1 MIFRIIL
8 IIILFLILIFV
19 CFFFVGFPKPKKDI
33 KWGVV
38 FSQKHAQKLGLDWKE
53 NYSALLDDLKVKR
66 IKVAT
71 YWDLLEPEKDNF
83 AFEDLD
89 WQIKEAEKKG
99 AKLLLV
105 IGMKTP
111 RWPECHIPGWAEEL
125 NEEEQKKEV
134 LNLIKEIVLR
144 YKKEDI
150 IWAWQIEN
158 EPFFKFGKC
167 PWEINEKFL
176 KKEINLVKSL
186 DPKRSIIISDAG
198 ELSFWFKAARYGDIL
213 GITMYREVW
222 VSELGFYF
230 KHIFPPAFYRRRAQL
245 IKKILGKEVICI
257 ELQAEPWGPTLLY
270 DSSLEEQ
277 MKSMDL
283 EQFRKNV
290 EFAKKTNLKEFYL
303 WGAEWWYWMKEKQ
316 NKSEIWEEAK
326 KLFRDSN

>member
-8 IIILFLILIFV
+8 IIILSLILIFV

-53 NYSALLDDLKVKR
+53 NYLALLDDLKVER

-89 WQIKEAEKKG
+89 WQIEEAEKKG

-111 RWPECHIPGWAEEL
+111 RWPECHIPDWAEKL
-125 NEEEQKKEV
+125 SEEEQKEEV

-144 YKKEDI
+144 YKKEDV

-158 EPFFKFGKC
+158 EPFFQFGEC
-167 PWEINEKFL
+167 PWYDEKFL
-176 KKEINLVKSL
+176 GKEVDLVKSL
-186 DPKRSIIISDAG
+186 DSFKKPVLISESG
-198 ELSFWFKAARYGDIL
+198 EFSFWFKAAKLGDIV
-213 GITMYREVW
+213 GTTIYRRVW
-222 VSELGFYF
+222 SKELKTYFY
-230 KHIFPPAFYRRRAQL
+230 HIFPPTYYSRKAKL
-245 IKKILGKEVICI
+245 INWLFGKKVICV
-257 ELQAEPWGPTLLY
+257 EMQAEPWGPTLLY
-270 DSSLEEQ
+270 SSPLKEQ
-277 MKSMDL
+277 KKSMDL
-283 EQFRKNV
+283 QKFKDNLK
-290 EFAKKTNLKEFYL
+290 FAKKTDLKEMYL
-303 WGAEWWYWMKEKQ
+303 WGVEWWYWMKEVQ
-316 NKSEIWEEAK
+316 NDSKIWDEAK
-326 KLFRDSN
+326 KLF